1 MITEGLIAALAG
13 GSLGLILGGSAKRES
28 ITGLGLA
35 AGAFAVAWG
44 HLAWLAGI
52 LFAAVSAAFQWRKG
66 EKENALVLA
75 GLFCLAA
82 AGTMWVGA
90 ASLAFGVILAAII
103 GLWRTQNHWG
113 LRLIALGFVLCGG
126 GALVLTTGWVQV
138 VVAAATLLAAAGFSL
153 LVRQFFAQQDAVFA
167 KGLDQM
173 MAQYSGEVQGLYEG
187 MRGWRH
193 DYHDHLQALKAH
205 LDSQD
210 TAAARAYLDDLEDK
224 LDTVDTLVHSG
235 NPMLDA
241 ILNGKLTLAERE
253 NIPTNVK
260 AFVGA
265 TPLIQDLDLVVIVG
279 NLMDNALEAIEAQPA
294 GEKRRLRVYI
304 AILKQQLYISI
315 TNTRPADQQIDIHY
329 ASTKNDKRGLG
340 IRRINKLVAKYG
352 GMINRQYEDEVFV
365 TEIALPLSHDHS
377 RENSDH

>member
-1 MITEGLIAALAG
+1 MTEGIVAALAG
-13 GSLGLILGGSAKRES
+13 GTLGLILGGSAKHETLRG
-28 ITGLGLA
+28 IGLGLA
-35 AGAFAVAWG
+35 AFALAWG
-44 HLAWLAGI
+44 HFAWAGGV
-52 LFAAVSAAFQWRKG
+52 LFAVVGFAAQWHAG
-66 EKENALVLA
+66 EKVTAA
-75 GLFCLAA
+75 GLTALFGLTAV
-82 AGTMWVGA
+82 GTLWFGA
-90 ASLAFGVILAAII
+90 ASLALGVILAAVV
-103 GLWRTQNHWG
+103 GLWQTQNHWG

-126 GALVLTTGWVQV
+126 AALVLTTGWVQV
-138 VVAAATLLAAAGFSL
+138 VVAAALLLAATGFSV

-193 DYHDHLQALKAH
+193 DYHDHLQALKAY

-241 ILNGKLTLAERE
+241 ILNAKLTLAERD

-265 TPLIQDLDLVVIVG
+265 TPLIADLDLVVIVG

-352 GMINRQYEDEVFV
+352 GMINRQYEEAVFV
-365 TEIALPLSHDHS
+365 TEIAIPLSHDHS
-377 RENSDH
+377 RANSDH